1 MKSKCLNPLPFLFIF
16 MVISLLPLI
25 AEDKLEVGSKAPEF
39 SLPVVGSDE
48 PIVMSDFVDKKI
60 VIVHFW
66 KSR

>member
-1 MKSKCLNPLPFLFIF
+1 MIKKYTNPLPFLLIF
-16 MVISLLPLI
+16 MVLSLFPLY

-39 SLPVVGSDE
+39 SLPAEGADK
-48 PIVMSDFVDKKI
+48 PIAMSDFVDKKI